1 MRGRNS
7 LTGNGNDCIF
17 CINRNNRHNESNEKN
32 VTHGTAKMSEPTKN
46 KLTPVAQK
54 FILHWGEM
62 GTRWGINRTVAQV
75 HALLFLSPQPLPADE
90 ISATLAVARSN
101 VSTSLRELQ
110 GWRIVRVV
118 HVLGDRRDHFESIK
132 DVWEIFR
139 IVSEERKRREIDPT
153 LTVLAECVREVKSNP
168 QGDAYT
174 TERLESMLEFLTA
187 MTGLF
192 EEIIRMPTGAL
203 KGVVKLRGKVI
214 TLLGKKAVNG

>member
-1 MRGRNS
+1 M
-7 LTGNGNDCIF
+7 
-17 CINRNNRHNESNEKN
+17 
-32 VTHGTAKMSEPTKN
+32 
-46 KLTPVAQK
+46 
-54 FILHWGEM
+54 
-62 GTRWGINRTVAQV
+62 
-75 HALLFLSPQPLPADE
+75 
-90 ISATLAVARSN
+90 
-101 VSTSLRELQ
+101 
-110 GWRIVRVV
+110 RVV

-153 LTVLAECVREVKSNP
+153 LTVLAECVREVKSSP

-174 TERLESMLEFLTA
+174 RERLESMLEFLTA

-214 TLLGKKAVNG
+214 TLLGTEKKKAGWMRK